1 MQCGPPLRFAERA
14 ITMKHM
20 WNYILKRIM
29 LMVCVCFIIM
39 TICFVMIR
47 MLPDQLPRGN
57 GDQAAAVLAMRKAW
71 GYDEPILTQYII
83 FLKNVL
89 TKWDWGFCTNVG
101 TFLNPVTDHIAQKL
115 PATIAV
121 NFCAMIVSIPLG
133 LLLGIYAALKK
144 NKWQDHVISVIIM
157 LFISVPAYVYA
168 FIVQYY
174 LGFKLGWFPIVV
186 NAGTNYLD
194 PAMLKS
200 MVLPIMAMSFGTI
213 ASLMRF
219 TRAEL
224 TETLTSDYML
234 LARTKGLT
242 RRQATLRH
250 ALRNSMVPIMP
261 MIISEFVMVLS
272 GSLIIEKIFGIPGI
286 GSTYVSSVLE
296 RDYSLFLA
304 VSMFYT
310 VISLAATLI
319 IDLSYGLVDPRI
331 RMGGGKSNE

>member
-1 MQCGPPLRFAERA
+1 
-14 ITMKHM
+14 MKNM
-20 WNYILKRIM
+20 WKYILKRILLM
-29 LMVCVCFIIM
+29 LVVCFIIM

-47 MLPDQLPRGN
+47 MLPNQLPRGT
-57 GDQAAAVLAMRKAW
+57 GDQASAVLAMRKAW

-83 FLKNVL
+83 FLKKVF
-89 TKWDWGFCTNVG
+89 TEWDWGVCTKVG
-101 TFLNPVTDHIAQKL
+101 TYLNPVTDHIAQKL
-115 PATIAV
+115 PATIAI
-121 NFCAMIVSIPLG
+121 NLLAMLVSIPLG

-144 NKWQDHVISVIIM
+144 NKWQDHIISVVIM

-168 FIVQYY
+168 FVLQYF
-174 LGFKLGWFPIVV
+174 LGYKLGWFPLVV
-186 NAGTNYLD
+186 ASGNNYLS

-200 MVLPIMAMSFGTI
+200 MVLPILAMSFGTI
-213 ASLMRF
+213 ASLMRSV
-219 TRAEL
+219 RAEL

-261 MIISEFVMVLS
+261 IIISEFVMVLS

-286 GSTYVSSVLE
+286 GSTYVSSILE

-310 VISLAATLI
+310 VISLVATLV

-331 RMGGGKSNE
+331 RMGGGKNNE

>member
-1 MQCGPPLRFAERA
+1 
-14 ITMKHM
+14 MKDM
-20 WNYILKRIM
+20 WKYILKRILLM
-29 LMVCVCFIIM
+29 LCVCFIIM

-47 MLPDQLPRGN
+47 MLPNQLPRGN
-57 GDQAAAVLAMRKAW
+57 GDYAETVTQMRKAW

-83 FLKNVL
+83 FLKNVF
-89 TKWDWGFCTNVG
+89 TKWDWGVCTKVG
-101 TFLNPVTDHIAQKL
+101 TYLNPVTKHIAQKL

-121 NFCAMIVSIPLG
+121 NVWAMVVSIPLG
-133 LLLGIYAALKK
+133 LLFGIYAALKK
-144 NKWQDHVISVIIM
+144 NKWQDHVISVVIM
-157 LFISVPAYVYA
+157 FFISVPAYIYA
-168 FIVQYY
+168 FILQYF
-174 LGFKLGWFPIVV
+174 LGFKLGWFPVV
-186 NAGTNYLD
+186 VESGTNYFSA
-194 PAMLKS
+194 AMLKS
-200 MVLPIMAMSFGTI
+200 MVLPILAMSFGTI
-213 ASLMRF
+213 ASLMRSV
-219 TRAEL
+219 RAEL

-261 MIISEFVMVLS
+261 LIISEFVMVLS

-286 GSTYVSSVLE
+286 GNTYVSSILQ

-310 VISLAATLI
+310 VISLVATLV

-331 RMGGGKSNE
+331 RMGGGKDNE

>member
-1 MQCGPPLRFAERA
+1 
-14 ITMKHM
+14 MKNM
-20 WNYILKRIM
+20 WKYILKRILLM
-29 LMVCVCFIIM
+29 LFVCFIIM
-39 TICFVMIR
+39 TMCFVMIR
-47 MLPDQLPRGN
+47 MLPNQLPRGE
-57 GDQAAAVLAMRKAW
+57 GDYAAAVLAMRKAW

-83 FLKNVL
+83 FLKKVF
-89 TKWDWGFCTNVG
+89 TEWDWGVCTKVG
-101 TFLNPVTDHIAQKL
+101 TYLSPVTSHIAQKL
-115 PATIAV
+115 PATIAI
-121 NFCAMIVSIPLG
+121 NLYAMIVSIPLG

-144 NKWQDHVISVIIM
+144 NKWQDHLISVSTILI
-157 LFISVPAYVYA
+157 ISVPAYVYA
-168 FIVQYY
+168 FVLQYFFGY
-174 LGFKLGWFPIVV
+174 KLGWFPLILSS
-186 NAGTNYLD
+186 GTNYFS

-200 MVLPIMAMSFGTI
+200 MVLPIMAMAFGTI
-213 ASLMRF
+213 ASLMRSV
-219 TRAEL
+219 RAEL

-242 RRQATLRH
+242 RRQATLYH

-272 GSLIIEKIFGIPGI
+272 GSLVIEKIFGIPGI

-310 VISLAATLI
+310 VISLVATLV

-331 RMGGGKSNE
+331 RMGGGKNNE

>member
-1 MQCGPPLRFAERA
+1 
-14 ITMKHM
+14 MKHM
-20 WNYILKRIM
+20 WKYIIKRILLM
-29 LMVCVCFIIM
+29 LVVCFIIM
-39 TICFVMIR
+39 TMCFVMIR
-47 MLPDQLPRGN
+47 MLPDQLPRGT
-57 GDQAAAVLAMRKAW
+57 GDYAAAVLAMRKAW
-71 GYDEPILTQYII
+71 GYDEPILTQYMI
-83 FLKNVL
+83 FLKKVF
-89 TKWDWGFCTNVG
+89 TEWDWGVCTKVG
-101 TFLNPVTDHIAQKL
+101 TYLTPVTEHIAQKL
-115 PATIAV
+115 PATIAI
-121 NFCAMIVSIPLG
+121 NLCAMLVSIPLG
-133 LLLGIYAALKK
+133 LLLGIYAALRK
-144 NKWQDHVISVIIM
+144 NKWQDHVISIVTM

-168 FIVQYY
+168 FVVQYF

-186 NAGTNYLD
+186 ASGTNYLSGE
-194 PAMLKS
+194 MLHS
-200 MVLPIMAMSFGTI
+200 MVLPVMSMAFGTI
-213 ASLMRF
+213 ASLMRSV
-219 TRAEL
+219 RAEL

-286 GSTYVSSVLE
+286 GSTYVSSILE

-310 VISLAATLI
+310 VISLAATLV

-331 RMGGGKSNE
+331 RMGGGKDNE

>member
-1 MQCGPPLRFAERA
+1 
-14 ITMKHM
+14 MKHM
-20 WNYILKRIM
+20 WKYILKRILLM
-29 LMVCVCFIIM
+29 LCVLFIIM

-47 MLPDQLPRGN
+47 MLPDQLPRGQ
-57 GDQAAAVLAMRKAW
+57 GDAAAAVLAMRKAW
-71 GYDEPILTQYII
+71 GYDEPILTQYMI
-83 FLKNVL
+83 FLKKVF
-89 TKWDWGFCTNVG
+89 TEWDWGVCTKVG
-101 TFLNPVTDHIAQKL
+101 TYLSPVTKHIAQKL

-121 NFCAMIVSIPLG
+121 NLSSVIISIPLG
-133 LLLGIYAALKK
+133 ILFGIYAALKK
-144 NKWQDHVISVIIM
+144 NKWQDHVISVVIM
-157 LFISVPAYVYA
+157 LFISVPSYIYA
-168 FIVQYY
+168 FVLQYF

-186 NAGTNYLD
+186 NSGTNYFSLS
-194 PAMLKS
+194 MLSS
-200 MVLPIMAMSFGTI
+200 MALPIMSMSFGTI
-213 ASLMRF
+213 ASLMRSV
-219 TRAEL
+219 RAEL

-261 MIISEFVMVLS
+261 MIVSEFVLVLT

-286 GSTYVSSVLE
+286 GSTYVSSILE

-310 VISLAATLI
+310 VISLVATLI

-331 RMGGGKSNE
+331 RIGGGKDNE

>member
-1 MQCGPPLRFAERA
+1 MRD
-14 ITMKHM
+14 M
-20 WNYILKRIM
+20 WKYILKRIV
-29 LMVCVCFIIM
+29 LMICVCFIIM

-47 MLPDQLPRGN
+47 MLPNQLPRGN
-57 GDQAAAVLAMRKAW
+57 GDYAAAVQAMRKAW

-83 FLKNVL
+83 FLKKVF
-89 TKWDWGFCTNVG
+89 TEWDWGVCTKVG
-101 TFLNPVTDHIAQKL
+101 TYLNPVTKHIAQKL

-121 NFCAMIVSIPLG
+121 NLWAMIVSIPLG
-133 LLLGIYAALKK
+133 ILFGIYAALKK
-144 NKWQDHVISVIIM
+144 NKWQDHVISVVIM

-168 FIVQYY
+168 FIVQYF

-186 NAGTNYLD
+186 NSGSNYFS
-194 PAMLKS
+194 PSMLRS

-219 TRAEL
+219 VRAEL

-261 MIISEFVMVLS
+261 MIISQFVMVLS
-272 GSLIIEKIFGIPGI
+272 GSLVIEKIFGIPGI
-286 GSTYVSSVLE
+286 GSTYVASILE

-310 VISLAATLI
+310 VISLVATLV
-319 IDLSYGLVDPRI
+319 IDLSYGLIDPRI
-331 RMGGGKSNE
+331 RMGGGKANE

>member
-1 MQCGPPLRFAERA
+1 
-14 ITMKHM
+14 MKYM
-20 WNYILKRIM
+20 MKYIAKRIVLM
-29 LMVCVCFIIM
+29 LFVCFIIM

-57 GDQAAAVLAMRKAW
+57 GEQAAAILAMRKAW
-71 GYDEPILTQYII
+71 GYDEPILTQYLI
-83 FLKNVL
+83 FLKNVF
-89 TKWDWGFCTNVG
+89 TKWDWGFCTYVG
-101 TFLNPVTDHIAQKL
+101 TFLNPVTAHIAQKL

-121 NFCAMIVSIPLG
+121 NFSAMIVSVPLG
-133 LLLGIYAALKK
+133 LLFGIYAALKK
-144 NKWQDHVISVIIM
+144 NKWQDHIISVIIM
-157 LFISVPAYVYA
+157 LFISVPSYVYA
-168 FIVQYY
+168 FLVQYF

-186 NAGTNYLD
+186 DAGTNYLNLS
-194 PAMLKS
+194 MLRS
-200 MVLPIMAMSFGTI
+200 MVLPILSMSFGTI

-242 RRQATLRH
+242 RRQATMRH
-250 ALRNSMVPIMP
+250 ALRNSMVPILP

-286 GSTYVSSVLE
+286 GSTYVSSILQ

-310 VISLAATLI
+310 VISLVATLV

-331 RMGGGKSNE
+331 RMGGGKNNE

>member
-1 MQCGPPLRFAERA
+1 
-14 ITMKHM
+14 MKHM
-20 WNYILKRIM
+20 CKYIAKRIALM
-29 LMVCVCFIIM
+29 LFVCFIIM

-71 GYDEPILTQYII
+71 GYDEPILTQYVI

-101 TFLNPVTDHIAQKL
+101 TFLNPVTSHIAQKL
-115 PATIAV
+115 PPTIAV
-121 NFCAMIVSIPLG
+121 NLCSMIVSIPLG
-133 LLLGIYAALKK
+133 LIFGIYAALKK
-144 NKWQDHVISVIIM
+144 NRWQDHVISVVIM

-168 FIVQYY
+168 FVVQYF

-213 ASLMRF
+213 ASLMRAV
-219 TRAEL
+219 RAEL

-261 MIISEFVMVLS
+261 MIVGQFVAVLS

-286 GSTYVSSVLE
+286 GSTYISSILE
-296 RDYSLFLA
+296 RDYALFLA

-310 VISLAATLI
+310 VISLVATLV
-319 IDLSYGLVDPRI
+319 IDVSYGLVDLRI
-331 RMGGGKSNE
+331 RMGGGKSND

>member
-1 MQCGPPLRFAERA
+1 
-14 ITMKHM
+14 MKHM
-20 WNYILKRIM
+20 WKYIIKRILLM
-29 LMVCVCFIIM
+29 LVVCFIIM
-39 TICFVMIR
+39 TMCFVMIR
-47 MLPDQLPRGN
+47 MLPDQLPRGT
-57 GDQAAAVLAMRKAW
+57 GDYAAVVLAMRKAW
-71 GYDEPILTQYII
+71 GYDEPILTQYMI
-83 FLKNVL
+83 FLKKVF
-89 TKWDWGFCTNVG
+89 TEWDWGVCTKVG
-101 TFLNPVTDHIAQKL
+101 TYLTPVTEHIAQRL
-115 PATIAV
+115 PATIAI
-121 NFCAMIVSIPLG
+121 NLCAMLVSIPLG
-133 LLLGIYAALKK
+133 LLLGIYAALRK
-144 NKWQDHVISVIIM
+144 NKWQDHVISIVTM

-168 FIVQYY
+168 FVVQYF

-186 NAGTNYLD
+186 ASGTNYLSGE
-194 PAMLKS
+194 MLHS
-200 MVLPIMAMSFGTI
+200 MVLPVMSMAFGTI
-213 ASLMRF
+213 ASLMRSV
-219 TRAEL
+219 RAEL

-286 GSTYVSSVLE
+286 GSTYVSSILE

-310 VISLAATLI
+310 VISLAATLV

-331 RMGGGKSNE
+331 RMGGGKDNE

>member
-1 MQCGPPLRFAERA
+1 
-14 ITMKHM
+14 MKHM
-20 WNYILKRIM
+20 AIYILKRIVLM
-29 LMVCVCFIIM
+29 LCVCFIIM

-57 GDQAAAVLAMRKAW
+57 GDQAAAILAMRKAW

-83 FLKNVL
+83 FLKNVF

-101 TFLNPVTDHIAQKL
+101 TFLNPVTAHIAQKL
-115 PATIAV
+115 PATMAV
-121 NFCAMIVSIPLG
+121 NFCSVIISIPLG
-133 LLLGIYAALKK
+133 ILFGIYAALKK
-144 NKWQDHVISVIIM
+144 NKWQDHVISVVIM
-157 LFISVPAYVYA
+157 LFISVPSYIYA
-168 FIVQYY
+168 FLVQYF

-194 PAMLKS
+194 PSMLRS
-200 MVLPIMAMSFGTI
+200 MVLPIMSMAFGTI

-310 VISLAATLI
+310 VISLAATLV

-331 RMGGGKSNE
+331 RMGGGKSND

>member
-1 MQCGPPLRFAERA
+1 
-14 ITMKHM
+14 
-20 WNYILKRIM
+20 
-29 LMVCVCFIIM
+29 
-39 TICFVMIR
+39 
-47 MLPDQLPRGN
+47 
-57 GDQAAAVLAMRKAW
+57 
-71 GYDEPILTQYII
+71 
-83 FLKNVL
+83 
-89 TKWDWGFCTNVG
+89 
-101 TFLNPVTDHIAQKL
+101 VTSHIAQKL

-121 NFCAMIVSIPLG
+121 NISAVVVSVPLG
-133 LLLGIYAALKK
+133 LLFGIYAALKK

-157 LFISVPAYVYA
+157 LFISVPSYIYA
-168 FIVQYY
+168 FVLQYF

-186 NAGTNYLD
+186 SSGTNYFSLD
-194 PAMLKS
+194 MLKS

-213 ASLMRF
+213 ASLMRSV
-219 TRAEL
+219 RAEL

-261 MIISEFVMVLS
+261 MIISEFVSVLS
-272 GSLIIEKIFGIPGI
+272 GSLIIEKIFSIPGI
-286 GSTYVSSVLE
+286 GSTYVSSILE

-310 VISLAATLI
+310 VISLAATLV

-331 RMGGGKSNE
+331 RIGGGKNNE

>member
-1 MQCGPPLRFAERA
+1 
-14 ITMKHM
+14 MKSM
-20 WNYILKRIM
+20 ATYILKRIVLM
-29 LMVCVCFIIM
+29 LCVCFIIM

-47 MLPDQLPRGN
+47 MLPDQLPRGS
-57 GDQAAAVLAMRKAW
+57 GDYAAAVLAMRKAW
-71 GYDEPILTQYII
+71 DYDEPILTQYII
-83 FLKNVL
+83 FLKKVF
-89 TKWDWGFCTNVG
+89 TEWDWGVCTKVG
-101 TFLNPVTDHIAQKL
+101 TYLTPVTSHIAQKL

-121 NFCAMIVSIPLG
+121 NAWSMVVSIPLG
-133 LLLGIYAALKK
+133 LLFGIYAALKK
-144 NKWQDHVISVIIM
+144 NKWQDHVISVVIM
-157 LFISVPAYVYA
+157 LFISVPAYIYA
-168 FIVQYY
+168 FVVQYF

-186 NAGTNYLD
+186 ASGTNYFS
-194 PAMLKS
+194 PEMLKS
-200 MVLPIMAMSFGTI
+200 MVLPVMSMSFGTI
-213 ASLMRF
+213 ASLMRAV
-219 TRAEL
+219 RAEL

-261 MIISEFVMVLS
+261 MIISQFVMVLS

-286 GSTYVSSVLE
+286 GSTYVSSILE

-310 VISLAATLI
+310 VISLAATLV

-331 RMGGGKSNE
+331 RIGGGKNNE

>member
-1 MQCGPPLRFAERA
+1 
-14 ITMKHM
+14 MKSM
-20 WNYILKRIM
+20 ATYILKRIVLM
-29 LMVCVCFIIM
+29 LCVCFIIM
-39 TICFVMIR
+39 SICFVMIR
-47 MLPDQLPRGN
+47 MLPDQLPRGS
-57 GDQAAAVLAMRKAW
+57 GDYAAAVLAMRKAW

-83 FLKNVL
+83 FLKKVF
-89 TKWDWGFCTNVG
+89 TEWDWGVCTKVG
-101 TFLNPVTDHIAQKL
+101 TYLNPVTNHIAQKL

-121 NFCAMIVSIPLG
+121 NAWSMVVSIPLG
-133 LLLGIYAALKK
+133 LLFGIYAALKK
-144 NKWQDHVISVIIM
+144 NKWQDHVISVVIM

-168 FIVQYY
+168 FVVQYF

-186 NAGTNYLD
+186 ASGTNYFS
-194 PAMLKS
+194 PEMLRS
-200 MVLPIMAMSFGTI
+200 MVLPVMSMSFGTI
-213 ASLMRF
+213 ASLMRAV
-219 TRAEL
+219 RAEL

-310 VISLAATLI
+310 VISLVATLV

-331 RMGGGKSNE
+331 RIGGGKSNE

>member
-1 MQCGPPLRFAERA
+1 ML
-14 ITMKHM
+14 K
-20 WNYILKRIM
+20 YIVKRIVLM
-29 LMVCVCFIIM
+29 LFVCFIIM

-57 GDQAAAVLAMRKAW
+57 GEQAAAILAMRKAW
-71 GYDEPILTQYII
+71 GYDEPILAQYLI
-83 FLKNVL
+83 FLKNVF
-89 TKWDWGFCTNVG
+89 TRWDWGFCTYVG
-101 TFLNPVTDHIAQKL
+101 TFLNPVTAHIAQKL

-121 NFCAMIVSIPLG
+121 NFSAMIVSVPLG
-133 LLLGIYAALKK
+133 LLFGIYAALKK

-157 LFISVPAYVYA
+157 LFISVPSYVYA
-168 FIVQYY
+168 FLVQYW
-174 LGFKLGWFPIVV
+174 LGFRFGWFPIVV
-186 NAGTNYLD
+186 DAGTNYLD
-194 PAMLKS
+194 PSMLKS
-200 MVLPIMAMSFGTI
+200 MVLPILSMSFGTI

-250 ALRNSMVPIMP
+250 ALRNSMVPILP

-286 GSTYVSSVLE
+286 GSTYVSSILQ

-310 VISLAATLI
+310 VISLAATLV

-331 RMGGGKSNE
+331 RMGGGKNNE

>member
-1 MQCGPPLRFAERA
+1 
-14 ITMKHM
+14 
-20 WNYILKRIM
+20 M
-29 LMVCVCFIIM
+29 LVVCFIIM
-39 TICFVMIR
+39 TMCFVMIR
-47 MLPDQLPRGN
+47 MLPDQLPRGE
-57 GDQAAAVLAMRKAW
+57 GDYAAAVLAMRKAW

-83 FLKNVL
+83 FLRKVL
-89 TKWDWGFCTNVG
+89 TEWDWGVCTKVG
-101 TFLNPVTDHIAQKL
+101 TYLNPVTTHIAQKL

-121 NFCAMIVSIPLG
+121 NFSAMIVSIPLG
-133 LLLGIYAALKK
+133 LLFGIYAALKK
-144 NKWQDHVISVIIM
+144 NKWQDHVISVVIM
-157 LFISVPAYVYA
+157 FFISVPAYVYA

-174 LGFKLGWFPIVV
+174 LGFKWNLFPIVV

-200 MVLPIMAMSFGTI
+200 MVLPIMSMSFGTI

-242 RRQATLRH
+242 RRQATFRH

-261 MIISEFVMVLS
+261 MIISEFVLVLS

-286 GSTYVSSVLE
+286 GSTYVASILQ
-296 RDYSLFLA
+296 RDYALFLA

-310 VISLAATLI
+310 VISLVATLV

-331 RMGGGKSNE
+331 RMGGGKNNE

>member
-1 MQCGPPLRFAERA
+1 
-14 ITMKHM
+14 MKNM
-20 WNYILKRIM
+20 WKYILKRILLM
-29 LMVCVCFIIM
+29 LVVCFIIM

-47 MLPDQLPRGN
+47 MLPNQLPRGT
-57 GDQAAAVLAMRKAW
+57 GDQASAVLAMRKAW

-83 FLKNVL
+83 FLKKVF
-89 TKWDWGFCTNVG
+89 TEWDWGVCTKVG
-101 TFLNPVTDHIAQKL
+101 TYLNPVTDHIAQKL
-115 PATIAV
+115 PATIAI
-121 NFCAMIVSIPLG
+121 NLLAMLVSIPLG

-144 NKWQDHVISVIIM
+144 NKWQDHIISVVIM

-168 FIVQYY
+168 FVLQYF
-174 LGFKLGWFPIVV
+174 LGYKLGWFPLVV
-186 NAGTNYLD
+186 ASGNNYLSL
-194 PAMLKS
+194 AMLKS
-200 MVLPIMAMSFGTI
+200 MVLPILAMSFGTI
-213 ASLMRF
+213 ASLMRSV
-219 TRAEL
+219 RAEL

-261 MIISEFVMVLS
+261 IIISEFVMVLS

-286 GSTYVSSVLE
+286 GSTYVSSILE

-310 VISLAATLI
+310 VISLAATLV

-331 RMGGGKSNE
+331 RMGGGKNNE

>member
-1 MQCGPPLRFAERA
+1 
-14 ITMKHM
+14 
-20 WNYILKRIM
+20 M
-29 LMVCVCFIIM
+29 LGVCFIIM

-57 GDQAAAVLAMRKAW
+57 GDYASAVLAMRKAW
-71 GYDEPILTQYII
+71 GYDEPILTQYLI
-83 FLKNVL
+83 FLKKVF
-89 TKWDWGFCTNVG
+89 TEWDWGVCTKVG
-101 TFLNPVTDHIAQKL
+101 TYLNPVTNHIAQKL
-115 PATIAV
+115 PATIAI
-121 NFCAMIVSIPLG
+121 NICAMIVSIPLG

-144 NKWQDHVISVIIM
+144 NKWQDHVISVVIM
-157 LFISVPAYVYA
+157 FFISVPAYIYA
-168 FIVQYY
+168 FVLQYF

-186 NAGTNYLD
+186 ESGTNYFSMS
-194 PAMLKS
+194 MLKS
-200 MVLPIMAMSFGTI
+200 MTLPIMAMSFGTI
-213 ASLMRF
+213 ASLMRS

-261 MIISEFVMVLS
+261 MIVSEFVMVLS

-286 GSTYVSSVLE
+286 GSTYVSSILE

-310 VISLAATLI
+310 VISLVATLV
-319 IDLSYGLVDPRI
+319 IDLCYGLVDPRI
-331 RMGGGKSNE
+331 RIGGGKNNE

>member
-1 MQCGPPLRFAERA
+1 
-14 ITMKHM
+14 
-20 WNYILKRIM
+20 M
-29 LMVCVCFIIM
+29 LCVLFIIM

-47 MLPDQLPRGN
+47 MLPDQLPRGK
-57 GDQAAAVLAMRKAW
+57 GDAAAAVLAMRKAW

-83 FLKNVL
+83 FLRKVF
-89 TKWDWGFCTNVG
+89 TEWDWGVCTKVG
-101 TFLNPVTDHIAQKL
+101 TYLSPVTKHIAQKL

-121 NFCAMIVSIPLG
+121 NLSAVIVSIPLG
-133 LLLGIYAALKK
+133 LLFGIYAALKK
-144 NKWQDHVISVIIM
+144 NKWQDHVISVVIM
-157 LFISVPAYVYA
+157 LFISVPSYIYA
-168 FIVQYY
+168 FVLQYFM
-174 LGFKLGWFPIVV
+174 GFRLGWFPIVV
-186 NAGTNYLD
+186 DSGTNYFS
-194 PAMLKS
+194 PSMLHS
-200 MVLPIMAMSFGTI
+200 MALPIMAMSFGTI
-213 ASLMRF
+213 ASLMRSV
-219 TRAEL
+219 RAEL

-261 MIISEFVMVLS
+261 LIISEFVMVLS

-286 GSTYVSSVLE
+286 GSTYVSSILE

-310 VISLAATLI
+310 VISLVATLV

-331 RMGGGKSNE
+331 RIGGGKDNE

>member
-1 MQCGPPLRFAERA
+1 
-14 ITMKHM
+14 MKNM
-20 WNYILKRIM
+20 LKYILKRILLM
-29 LMVCVCFIIM
+29 LVVCFIIM
-39 TICFVMIR
+39 TMCFVMIR

-57 GDQAAAVLAMRKAW
+57 GDYAAAVLAMRKAW
-71 GYDEPILTQYII
+71 GYDEPILTQYLI
-83 FLKNVL
+83 FLKKVF
-89 TKWDWGFCTNVG
+89 TEWDWGVCTKVG
-101 TFLNPVTDHIAQKL
+101 TYLMPVTEHIAQKL
-115 PATIAV
+115 PATIAI
-121 NFCAMIVSIPLG
+121 NLCSMCVSIPLG

-144 NKWQDHVISVIIM
+144 NKWQDHVISVLTM

-168 FIVQYY
+168 FVVQYF

-186 NAGTNYLD
+186 ASGTNYLS
-194 PAMLKS
+194 AEMLHS
-200 MVLPIMAMSFGTI
+200 MVLPVMSMSFGTI
-213 ASLMRF
+213 ASLMRSV
-219 TRAEL
+219 RAEL

-242 RRQATLRH
+242 RRQATIYH

-286 GSTYVSSVLE
+286 GSTYVSSILE

-310 VISLAATLI
+310 VISLVATLV

-331 RMGGGKSNE
+331 RMGGGKDNE

>member
-1 MQCGPPLRFAERA
+1 
-14 ITMKHM
+14 MKSM
-20 WNYILKRIM
+20 ATYILKRIVLM
-29 LMVCVCFIIM
+29 LCVCFIIM

-47 MLPDQLPRGN
+47 MLPDQLPRGS
-57 GDQAAAVLAMRKAW
+57 GDYAAAVLAMRKAW

-83 FLKNVL
+83 FLKKVF
-89 TKWDWGFCTNVG
+89 TEWDWGVCTKVG
-101 TFLNPVTDHIAQKL
+101 TYLTPVTSHIAQKL

-121 NFCAMIVSIPLG
+121 NAWSMVVSIPLG
-133 LLLGIYAALKK
+133 LLFGIYAALKK
-144 NKWQDHVISVIIM
+144 NKWQDHVISVVIM
-157 LFISVPAYVYA
+157 LFISVPAYIYA
-168 FIVQYY
+168 FVVQYF

-186 NAGTNYLD
+186 ASGTNYFS
-194 PAMLKS
+194 PEMLKS
-200 MVLPIMAMSFGTI
+200 MVLPVMSMSFGTI
-213 ASLMRF
+213 ASLMRAV
-219 TRAEL
+219 RAEL

-310 VISLAATLI
+310 VISLAATLV

-331 RMGGGKSNE
+331 RIGGGKNNE

>member
-1 MQCGPPLRFAERA
+1 
-14 ITMKHM
+14 MKHM
-20 WNYILKRIM
+20 WKYILKRIVLM
-29 LMVCVCFIIM
+29 LCVLFVIM

-47 MLPDQLPRGN
+47 MLPDQLPRGK
-57 GDQAAAVLAMRKAW
+57 GDAAAAVLAMRKAW

-83 FLKNVL
+83 FLKKVF
-89 TKWDWGFCTNVG
+89 TEWDWGVCTKVG
-101 TFLNPVTDHIAQKL
+101 TYLTPVTSHIAQKL

-121 NFCAMIVSIPLG
+121 NLSAVIISIPLG
-133 LLLGIYAALKK
+133 ILFGIYAALKK
-144 NKWQDHVISVIIM
+144 NKWQDHLISVVIM
-157 LFISVPAYVYA
+157 LFISVPSYIYA
-168 FIVQYY
+168 FVLQYF

-186 NAGTNYLD
+186 NSGTDYFSLS
-194 PAMLKS
+194 MLSS
-200 MVLPIMAMSFGTI
+200 MALPIMSMSFGTI
-213 ASLMRF
+213 ASLMRSV
-219 TRAEL
+219 RAEL

-261 MIISEFVMVLS
+261 MIVSEFVLVLT

-286 GSTYVSSVLE
+286 GSTYVSSILE

-310 VISLAATLI
+310 VISLVATLI

-331 RMGGGKSNE
+331 RIGGGKDNE